1 MQLSKLAIDTGYEA
15 PAVYAWSRA
24 AGYAQVTP
32 IKGVESFN
40 RSTPVS
46 GPTFVDAT
54 IGGKRLRR
62 GARLAYQPR
71 QMRCATIPALGMM
84 PKPAKSRGNC
94 RLVRPRGGYTLVAM
108 YRPTTVNC
116 SQCWR

>member
-1 MQLSKLAIDTGYEA
+1 MMQLSKLAIDTGYEA

-24 AGYAQVTP
+24 VGYAQATP

-54 IGGKRLRR
+54 IGGKRLRWAK
-62 GARLAYQPR
+62 GQPETAAYYCEGCERPIAEHHKTR
-71 QMRCATIPALGMM
+71 MLEAGEWRATAISVDPHSIGFHISAL
-84 PKPAKSRGNC
+84 
-94 RLVRPRGGYTLVAM
+94 
-108 YRPTTVNC
+108 
-116 SQCWR
+116 